1 MIIRTLQ
8 LAAVGTIAV
17 AGMTV
22 GDRIDESTHIK
33 LGSALA
39 VACVV
44 VPAVWWLSSWMRGIT
59 DSISDL
65 RDTVKDLQCVKYR
78 NECRIEPKKKL

>member
-8 LAAVGTIAV
+8 AAAIGVVSAT
-17 AGMTV
+17 GMAV
-22 GDRIDESTHIK
+22 GDRIDETTHIK

-59 DSISDL
+59 DSL
-65 RDTVKDLQCVKYR
+65 ADLQNKVANLRCVREK
-78 NECRIEPKKKL
+78 ECSLEPKKD